1 MRPAVRLIE
10 GLHITAADKR
20 NILDCIE
27 YLRSEE
33 NHAQW
38 LGRKG
43 SAKRYCLT
51 SDPEQPNRFHVLIG
65 ETYSTDS
72 GGKRERQSKV
82 TIETT
87 GVDPLPAASW
97 EIDQGDLFDGLDTNE
112 AQT

>member
-1 MRPAVRLIE
+1 MKRTVRLIE

-27 YLRSEE
+27 YLRGEA

-43 SAKRYCLT
+43 SSKRYCLT
-51 SDPEQPNRFHVLIG
+51 SDPENPNRYYVLIG
-65 ETYSTDS
+65 ETYRTDS
-72 GGKRERQSKV
+72 GSKRERQSPV

-97 EIDQGDLFDGLDTNE
+97 KIDQGDLFDGLDSNE

>member
-1 MRPAVRLIE
+1 MKRTVRLIE
-10 GLHITAADKR
+10 GLHITATDKR

-27 YLRSEE
+27 FLRGQE

-43 SAKRYCLT
+43 SSKRYCLA
-51 SDPEQPNRFHVLIG
+51 SDPEQANRFHVLIG
-65 ETYSTDS
+65 ETYRTDS

-87 GVDPLPAASW
+87 GVDPLPATSW
-97 EIDQGDLFDGLDTNE
+97 QIDQGDLFDGLDTNE